1 MKKQWIIA
9 CLAGVLTAGTQAQQS
24 NYVSEVWVA
33 DQGNG
38 TYKNPVLYADYS
50 DPDVCRVGDDFYLTS
65 SSFGCLPGLQILH
78 SKDLVNWSI
87 ISAAVPAALPP
98 SPLPNVRN
106 TATVCGLPVSA
117 IITANSIFSG
127 ETRTKAYSW

>member
-1 MKKQWIIA
+1 MKKQWIIV
-9 CLAGVLTAGTQAQQS
+9 CLSGMLTASVQAQQS

-38 TYKNPVLYADYS
+38 TYKNPVLFADYS
-50 DPDVCRVGDDFYLTS
+50 DPDVCRAGDDFYLTS

-87 ISAAVPAALPP
+87 ISAAVPAA
-98 SPLPNVRN
+98 RYN
-106 TATVCGLPVSA
+106 TRTSGTRQPRMGSQHPVSQ
-117 IITANSIFSG
+117 
-127 ETRTKAYSW
+127 R

>member
-9 CLAGVLTAGTQAQQS
+9 CLAGVLTAGAQAQQS

-50 DPDVCRVGDDFYLTS
+50 DPDVCRVG
-65 SSFGCLPGLQILH
+65 
-78 SKDLVNWSI
+78 
-87 ISAAVPAALPP
+87 
-98 SPLPNVRN
+98 R
-106 TATVCGLPVSA
+106 PVSA
-117 IITANSIFSG
+117 VCPDYRFSIPK
-127 ETRTKAYSW
+127 TW